1 MHVLASVDFESS
13 ALLNAR
19 VRKVNGKYLISIN
32 DRFDSTVNAL
42 MAELVKSPDV
52 LPWLPLESP
61 ERSEGAKVL
70 SRLCMEFVLAHEHG
84 HIIGGHVDQLAFEHA
99 ETIGLSEF
107 NVVSR
112 DDHDTTYDERSQA
125 WEYEADTIG
134 AVLLDKQIDD
144 LLAAVKS
151 QNLADDDR
159 TFLGA
164 PEIAVEHIGALAI
177 VALYVLFRLLRKT
190 KDELVLLGHHPDPLV
205 RAFICRNVIAHR
217 LVHRHHFDQDRFRK
231 LMLFHLETFD
241 WALEDLGYAASQ
253 MADDDGVD
261 QVNAALEDLAK
272 LQRKYHHTTNDTRWT
287 EWSMS
292 QI

>member
-1 MHVLASVDFESS
+1 
-13 ALLNAR
+13 
-19 VRKVNGKYLISIN
+19 
-32 DRFDSTVNAL
+32 
-42 MAELVKSPDV
+42 
-52 LPWLPLESP
+52 
-61 ERSEGAKVL
+61 
-70 SRLCMEFVLAHEHG
+70 
-84 HIIGGHVDQLAFEHA
+84 
-99 ETIGLSEF
+99 
-107 NVVSR
+107 
-112 DDHDTTYDERSQA
+112 
-125 WEYEADTIG
+125 
-134 AVLLDKQIDD
+134 
-144 LLAAVKS
+144 VKS